1 MDFLEKLNYLMK
13 ESGLNKSSLAKACD
27 IPYTTIDGWYKRG
40 YEGLKLPTLRKLS
53 DYFNL
58 SLDYWADDEITK
70 PIYKKS
76 KMLELTAKEIK
87 LIQDYRFLSD
97 ESKSY
102 VENIVN
108 REAAMMR
115 RLAIYQKELSKY
127 NMLEPLKTKESD

>member
-1 MDFLEKLNYLMK
+1 MDFLEKLNYLM
-13 ESGLNKSSLAKACD
+13 EENGLNKSSLAKACD

-97 ESKSY
+97 ESKSN

-115 RLAIYQKELSKY
+115 RLTIYQKELSKY
-127 NMLEPLKTKESD
+127 NMLEPLKTKESE

>member
-1 MDFLEKLNYLMK
+1 MK